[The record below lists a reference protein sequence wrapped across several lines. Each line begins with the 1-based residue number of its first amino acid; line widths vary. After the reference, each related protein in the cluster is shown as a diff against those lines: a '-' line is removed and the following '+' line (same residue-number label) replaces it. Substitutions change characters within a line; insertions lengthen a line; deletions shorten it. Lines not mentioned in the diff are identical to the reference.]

1 MHGPLSRIG
10 LVADDRCYNP
20 AHRDRKD
27 KLSIDA
33 HTRLMVAGYRG
44 LVGGAI
50 TRALQAH
57 GYDELIYADTAEVD
71 LTDQA
76 ATRAFFERTRP
87 QAVILAAAKVGGIVA
102 NWEQPYEFIAVN
114 LAIELNVV
122 AEAFR
127 AGVEKLVFLGS
138 SCIYPREA
146 PQPLKEEYLLTG
158 PLEETNR
165 AYAVAKI
172 AGIELCRSLN
182 RQYGTDYLSLMP
194 TNLYGPGDN
203 FDLRTSHVLPA
214 MIRKFHEAKLGWP
227 DADGAPRQAN
237 APVVLWGTGS
247 PRRELLHVDDLAAAV
262 VFLLEHVAA
271 ADLPDGLVNVGTGV
285 DQTIRELAELTQS
298 VVGHTGPIEW
308 DASKPDGTPQKQLDV
323 SRITA
328 LGWRPRHSLADGIR
342 STYEWYV
349 AHPAAGDGP
358 HGGGDGPGAHQ
369 PAKTGAA

>member
-1 MHGPLSRIG
+1 M
-10 LVADDRCYNP
+10 
-20 AHRDRKD
+20 
-27 KLSIDA
+27 
-33 HTRLMVAGYRG
+33 
-44 LVGGAI
+44 
-50 TRALQAH
+50 
-57 GYDELIYADTAEVD
+57 
-71 LTDQA
+71 
-76 ATRAFFERTRP
+76 
-87 QAVILAAAKVGGIVA
+87 LAAAKVGGIVA

-182 RQYGTDYLSLMP
+182 RQYGTNYLSLMP

-203 FDLRTSHVLPA
+203 FDLRSSHVLPA
-214 MIRKFHEAKLGWP
+214 MIRKFHEAKLGLP
-227 DADGAPRQAN
+227 GADGALRQPM
-237 APVVLWGTGS
+237 APVVLWGTGR
-247 PRRELLHVDDLAAAV
+247 PRREFLHVDDLAEAV
-262 VFLLEHVAA
+262 VYLLEHVAA
-271 ADLPDGLVNVGTGV
+271 ADLPDGLVNVGTGR
-285 DQTIRELAELTQS
+285 DQTIRELAELIQR

-323 SRITA
+323 SRVTA
-328 LGWRPRHSLADGIR
+328 LGWRPQTRARGG
-342 STYEWYV
+342 
-349 AHPAAGDGP
+349 HPLDLRVVRRTQGRR
-358 HGGGDGPGAHQ
+358 
-369 PAKTGAA
+369 